1 MVIKCSEK
9 LVALLGATFD
19 SSAGSYIW

>member
-1 MVIKCSEK
+1 MVIKCLEK